1 MRKLPCAGPSGA
13 SKAVRLAVFG
23 LAGSAR
29 LGPECLPAARLQ
41 PTVACYGLGQPLQY
55 EPRVAQL
62 VAPSQMD
69 PRFRY
74 RRMAWLLRWS
84 QTRVQRLWSQQVL
97 KLPRRFDCN
106 RLAETKR
113 KKASLQARRLLR
125 RHHRGMAGRL

>member
-1 MRKLPCAGPSGA
+1 
-13 SKAVRLAVFG
+13 
-23 LAGSAR
+23 
-29 LGPECLPAARLQ
+29 
-41 PTVACYGLGQPLQY
+41 VACYGLGQPLQY

-74 RRMAWLLRWS
+74 RRMAWWLRWS

-97 KLPRRFDCN
+97 KLPRRFGCN